1 MKKVAATKGHKV
13 SLPNFLFWGR
23 TESCRDG
30 WTGALAVANFYG
42 FLLKRLTLTT
52 ASPLTSVSRLPGSCD
67 FPGISAKLVRSCEIT
82 GIFHR
87 CKIFL
92 IFFANFCKPAGVRR

>member
-1 MKKVAATKGHKV
+1 MQKVAATKGHKA

-52 ASPLTSVSRLPGSCD
+52 ASPLKSLLGAAPGLQRFHGHFGEVSSQHREYG
-67 FPGISAKLVRSCEIT
+67 KLDATQE
-82 GIFHR
+82 
-87 CKIFL
+87 KI
-92 IFFANFCKPAGVRR
+92 P

>member
-13 SLPNFLFWGR
+13 RRTDFFLLGD
-23 TESCRDG
+23 TANSDLG
-30 WTGALAVANFYG
+30 WVVAVAVANFYG

-52 ASPLTSVSRLPGSCD
+52 SSPLYRGSRVDGD
-67 FPGISAKLVRSCEIT
+67 FPGISAELVRKCEIT

-87 CKIFL
+87 CKNFL
-92 IFFANFCKPAGVRR
+92 RFFANFCKRV